1 MIEFE
6 VKDMAGNECANT
18 IIRVVKE
25 TAPTAS
31 VQIDLPRHM
40 VRISGV
46 SGTEDIERAIRE
58 VGYTPR
64 LQK

>member
-6 VKDMAGNECANT
+6 VKNMTGDACANT

-25 TAPTAS
+25 TAPAAS
-31 VQIDLPRHM
+31 VQVDRPHHI

-46 SGTEDIERAIRE
+46 FNTEDIERAIRE

-64 LQK
+64 LIK

>member
-25 TAPTAS
+25 TAPAAS
-31 VQIDLPRHM
+31 VQVDVPGHM

-46 SGTEDIERAIRE
+46 SNTEEIERAIRE

-64 LQK
+64 LHQ